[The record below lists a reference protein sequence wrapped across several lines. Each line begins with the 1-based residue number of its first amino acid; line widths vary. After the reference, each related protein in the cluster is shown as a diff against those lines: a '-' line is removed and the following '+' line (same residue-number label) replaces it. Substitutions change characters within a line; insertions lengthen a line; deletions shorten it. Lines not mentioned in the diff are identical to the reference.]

1 MKGNNRYLLRKHVWC
16 SQCAI
21 NNPPK
26 IRKSEFLVPVRSG
39 HYELLDGEI
48 DKRVVGVCSECLK
61 GLSDFKRTYA
71 ERIDKKS
78 ISIVYRDELEN
89 N

>member
-1 MKGNNRYLLRKHVWC
+1 MKGKAVQLLRKHVWC
-16 SQCAI
+16 SFCTHGV
-21 NNPPK
+21 PPK
-26 IRKSEFLVPVRSG
+26 IRKSEFLVPVRAN
-39 HYELLDGEI
+39 HYDLLNGEI

-71 ERIDKKS
+71 ERIDKES